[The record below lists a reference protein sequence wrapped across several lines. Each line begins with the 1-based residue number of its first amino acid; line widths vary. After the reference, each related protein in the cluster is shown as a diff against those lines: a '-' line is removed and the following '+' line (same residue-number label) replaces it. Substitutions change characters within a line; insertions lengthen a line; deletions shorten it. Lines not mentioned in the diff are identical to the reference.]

1 MVERII
7 LKFAA
12 AGIAL
17 VLGLTAP
24 VAAAPR
30 NDDNV
35 DAASSRY
42 DSPEVIRK
50 IGYVRRSRDADA
62 TASSGRRTTEPKH
75 EPKRVNRSRTGDC
88 SDCQPRA
95 HYDDQEV
102 VKKVR
107 NVDQSRVINTVTVVP
122 AGRRVRE
129 INRLVIQNNETRH
142 VGVVQHNHIIVE
154 KEIRYVRRAP
164 ITTTVNFV
172 THNYRVVER
181 PDAVS
186 IPVAPRRATP
196 CGPGRG
202 YGRHHGS
209 CGPALRVRGYP
220 PLESYAT
227 PAAGTN

>member
-17 VLGLTAP
+17 LLGLTAP
-24 VAAAPR
+24 VAAAPQ

-50 IGYVRRSRDADA
+50 IGSASRA
-62 TASSGRRTTEPKH
+62 RT
-75 EPKRVNRSRTGDC
+75 NDC
-88 SDCQPRA
+88 SDCQPRR
-95 HYDDQEV
+95 HYDDQKV

-107 NVDQSRVINTVTVVP
+107 NVDHSRTINTVTVVP

-129 INRLVIQNNETRH
+129 TNHLVIQNNETRH
-142 VGVVQHNHIIVE
+142 VGVVQHNRIIVE
-154 KEIRYVRRAP
+154 KEIRYVRRVP

-172 THNYRVVER
+172 THNYRVMER
-181 PDAVS
+181 PVAVS
-186 IPVAPRRATP
+186 IPVVPRRNYE
-196 CGPGRG
+196 CGLGLGR
-202 YGRHHGS
+202 YQGS
-209 CGPALRVRGYP
+209 CRPRLRVRG
-220 PLESYAT
+220 
-227 PAAGTN
+227 